1 MHQTVI
7 AMLTGLLDQPLSKAS
22 VNSLNKNTD
31 NKCCINSKSVFYLI
45 FDLST
50 KSFVLFLELTQYFIN
65 FTALI
70 IKLPCVFH
78 WFVSKFHSMFAHFV
92 LLFNY
97 FIFNFVEKRM
107 HTVLYRDV
115 FMSALNELLPL
126 NALRLIYEI
135 SFNYFDSVVCL
146 NGCEDVNMD
155 RC

>member
-1 MHQTVI
+1 
-7 AMLTGLLDQPLSKAS
+7 
-22 VNSLNKNTD
+22 
-31 NKCCINSKSVFYLI
+31 
-45 FDLST
+45 
-50 KSFVLFLELTQYFIN
+50 
-65 FTALI
+65 
-70 IKLPCVFH
+70 
-78 WFVSKFHSMFAHFV
+78 MFAHFV